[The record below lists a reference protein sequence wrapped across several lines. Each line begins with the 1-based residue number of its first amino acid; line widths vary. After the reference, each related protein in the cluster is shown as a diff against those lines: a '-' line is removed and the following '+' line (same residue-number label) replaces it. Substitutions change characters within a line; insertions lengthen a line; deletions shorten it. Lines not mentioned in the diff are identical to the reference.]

1 MTLFWKCS
9 PEFAHCIVPF
19 YTAPAA
25 PLHKKVFELE
35 KTIDTPNYAHC
46 RTTGNV
52 TKKNCLH
59 NVVVFCFLVVRSY
72 CAFSLGNW
80 ISTLTVAII
89 SNLKISIDSY
99 TTGNSPPDAN
109 TEPLTV
115 NDPSNVI
122 GGCGSAPFSWIDTKS
137 QFNYGYSAWIIN

>member
-52 TKKNCLH
+52 AKKNCLH

-109 TEPLTV
+109 HRALDGQRSFERHWRMRIRSIFLNRYKITV
-115 NDPSNVI
+115 QLRILSM
-122 GGCGSAPFSWIDTKS
+122 
-137 QFNYGYSAWIIN
+137 NY